1 MTENGGG
8 RGRSHPWS
16 VTTKRLFI
24 GAVLVVAFLL
34 LIQARQVVYL
44 AILACLVA
52 YLLSPIV
59 DFLVR
64 RARLPRTLAI
74 VLVYLVLIAALIT
87 VPVLVLPSLV
97 REVTLV
103 SLNLRDISEAV
114 QSHANQFG
122 EIEVLSIRVNLSTVY
137 EQLGASMAGAA
148 SPLASGT
155 LSLLFNLASGFVYFI
170 LLLVLSFYLLRDVD
184 RIIEYIDNLVPL
196 EYREDFQQLRHE
208 INEVWNAFFR
218 GQLILVSVVAVSTG
232 AAMAIVGNRN
242 ALILGLISGILEL
255 LPNIGATLGAIPGV
269 ALAFFRGSS
278 YLPISN
284 FWFTIIVIGIYVV
297 IQQIENN
304 YLVPYVMGRTLNLHP
319 FAVLLA
325 VAVGASIAGILGL
338 FLAAPVLATFRVL
351 GSYAYAKLLDLEP
364 GQTRQMHLPEAE
376 PLTPEASGGG
386 SQEPGLGSSETDDAF
401 PGVE

>member
-1 MTENGGG
+1 MTENGGE
-8 RGRSHPWS
+8 RRISNPWS
-16 VTTKRLFI
+16 VTTKRIFI

-34 LIQARQVVYL
+34 VIQARQVVYL

-74 VLVYLVLIAALIT
+74 VFVYLLLIAVLITI
-87 VPVLVLPSLV
+87 PVLVLPSLV
-97 REVTLV
+97 REITLV
-103 SLNLRDISEAV
+103 SLNLRDISDAM
-114 QSHANQFG
+114 QSQANQIG
-122 EIEVLSIRVNLSTVY
+122 EIEILNFRVNLSTLY
-137 EQLGASMAGAA
+137 EQLGASLYGAA
-148 SPLASGT
+148 SPLATGT
-155 LSLLFNLASGFVYFI
+155 LSLLFNLASVLMYFI
-170 LLLVLSFYLLRDVD
+170 LILVLSFYLLRDVN
-184 RIIEYIDNLVPL
+184 RIVEYVDNLVPL
-196 EYREDFQQLRHE
+196 EYREEFQQLRQE
-208 INEVWNAFFR
+208 INDVWNAFFR

-232 AAMAIVGNRN
+232 ASMAIVGNRN

-269 ALAFFRGSS
+269 AIALFRGSS
-278 YLPISN
+278 YLPIDN
-284 FWFTIIVIGIYVV
+284 FWFAILVIGIYVV

-304 YLVPYVMGRTLNLHP
+304 YLVPIVMGRSLNLHP

-325 VAVGASIAGILGL
+325 VAVGASLAGILGL

-364 GQTRQMHLPEAE
+364 GQRRQVSLHETE
-376 PLTPEASGGG
+376 PLAREVTGGG
-386 SQEPGLGSSETDDAF
+386 SPNPHSGPHEADDA
-401 PGVE
+401 PADVE